1 MTRIAPT
8 ATDSRP
14 TISGPPAAL
23 PDRLTSLTLLLL
35 AALTIMSG
43 ATIAPALPAM
53 QAHFADQPNA
63 NLLVKLALTIV
74 GLVIAISAP
83 LSGVLADKFGRRPV
97 LLWSLVL
104 YALGGASGLFVQSLG
119 EVLAGRVILGF
130 AVAGTMTAG
139 GALVNDLFSGPA
151 RGKFLSQ
158 QAAFTSFGGAVLL
171 PLGGLLAGVGWRA
184 PFGIYLISLLLIPLV
199 LRLPKGVP
207 GGVSVAEAAE
217 KPRWLPVIL
226 VYFLALAYMVVF
238 YLMPAQGPFLLQ
250 ALGAKPAATGLL
262 LGTFTLIAALT
273 SLGYSRFAGRFDP
286 RRVAALGMLLLAG
299 GWGLVAV
306 AHSIPAVLVGLIVAG
321 LGGGLVFPNLYAW
334 LADLTPAA
342 WRGRITA
349 GMSSAVF
356 LGQFLSPLVLAAPTA
371 HPAQGFV
378 WGSLGIAVIGAALF
392 VLSLVRP
399 KVA

>member
-1 MTRIAPT
+1 MTRTAPT
-8 ATDSRP
+8 APDSRP
-14 TISGPPAAL
+14 TASGPPTAL

-83 LSGVLADKFGRRPV
+83 ISGVLADKFGRRPV

-378 WGSLGIAVIGAALF
+378 WGSLGIAAIGAGLFALS
-392 VLSLVRP
+392 VVRP

>member
-1 MTRIAPT
+1 MTHAAPASADPKPT
-8 ATDSRP
+8 A
-14 TISGPPAAL
+14 SGPPGAV

-74 GLVIAISAP
+74 GLVIAVSAP
-83 LSGVLADKFGRRPV
+83 IGGVLADKFGRRPV

-104 YALGGASGLFVQSLG
+104 YAVGGASGLVVQSLG
-119 EVLAGRVILGF
+119 EVLAGRVLLGF

-171 PLGGLLAGVGWRA
+171 PLGGVLAGVGWRA
-184 PFGIYLISLLLIPLV
+184 PFALYLISLLLIPLV
-199 LRLPKGVP
+199 LRLPRGVP
-207 GGVSVAEAAE
+207 GGISVAEAAE
-217 KPRWLPVIL
+217 KPRWWPVIL
-226 VYFLALAYMVVF
+226 VYFLALAYMIAF

-262 LGTFTLIAALT
+262 LGAFTLIAALT

-286 RRVAALGMLLLAG
+286 RRVAALGMGLLAG

-306 AHSIPAVLVGLIVAG
+306 AQSIPAVLVGLVVAG

-334 LADLTPAA
+334 LADLTPPA

-356 LGQFLSPLVLAAPTA
+356 LGQFLSPLVLAAPA
-371 HPAQGFV
+371 AQPAQGFV
-378 WGSLGIAVIGAALF
+378 WGALGIAVIGAALF
-392 VLSLVRP
+392 ALSLVRP

>member
-1 MTRIAPT
+1 MTRTAPASSDPGST
-8 ATDSRP
+8 SA
-14 TISGPPAAL
+14 GPPLAL

-83 LSGVLADKFGRRPV
+83 LSGVLADRFGRRPV

-104 YALGGASGLFVQSLG
+104 YALGGASGLVVQSLG

-184 PFGIYLISLLLIPLV
+184 PFGLYLISVLLIPLV

-207 GGVSVAEAAE
+207 GGVSPAEAAE
-217 KPRWLPVIL
+217 KPRWLAVAL
-226 VYFLALAYMVVF
+226 VYFLALAYMAVF

-250 ALGAKPAATGLL
+250 ALGAAPAATGLL

-286 RRVAALGMLLLAG
+286 RRVAALGMLLLAA
-299 GWGLVAV
+299 GWGLVSL

-356 LGQFLSPLVLAAPTA
+356 LGQFLSPLVLAAPAA

-378 WGSLGIAVIGAALF
+378 WGSLGIAVIGAALLAIS
-392 VLSLVRP
+392 VVRP

>member
-1 MTRIAPT
+1 M
-8 ATDSRP
+8 
-14 TISGPPAAL
+14 

-74 GLVIAISAP
+74 GLVIAVSAP
-83 LSGVLADKFGRRPV
+83 IGGVLADKFGRRPV

-104 YALGGASGLFVQSLG
+104 YAVGGASGLVVQSLG
-119 EVLAGRVILGF
+119 EVLAGRVLLGF

-171 PLGGLLAGVGWRA
+171 PLGGVLAGVGWRA
-184 PFGIYLISLLLIPLV
+184 PFALYLISLLLIPLV
-199 LRLPKGVP
+199 LRLPRGVP
-207 GGVSVAEAAE
+207 GGISVAEAAE
-217 KPRWLPVIL
+217 KPRWWPVIL
-226 VYFLALAYMVVF
+226 VYFLALAYMIAF

-262 LGTFTLIAALT
+262 LGAFTLIAALT

-286 RRVAALGMLLLAG
+286 RRVAALGMGLLAG

-306 AHSIPAVLVGLIVAG
+306 AQSIPAVLVGLVVAG

-334 LADLTPAA
+334 LADLTPPA

-356 LGQFLSPLVLAAPTA
+356 LGQFLSPLVLAAPA
-371 HPAQGFV
+371 AQPAQGFV
-378 WGSLGIAVIGAALF
+378 WGALGIAVIGAALF
-392 VLSLVRP
+392 ALSLVRP